1 MTDIQNAIPLTPV
14 VFHILL
20 ALANGERHGYE
31 IMKIV
36 KRDSNDSIKIG
47 NGTLYGS
54 LKRMLADE
62 LIEDVGDRTDE
73 SETRRRYYK
82 LTDLGRQLL
91 NAEIQRY
98 NHTVRVIQGY
108 QLIPSLQAR
117 GQAA

>member
-1 MTDIQNAIPLTPV
+1 MTDIQNTVPLTPV

-36 KRDSNDSIKIG
+36 KRDSNDCVKIG

-54 LKRMLADE
+54 LKRMLVDE

-73 SETRRRYYK
+73 TETRRRYYK
-82 LTDLGRQLL
+82 LTDLGQQLL
-91 NAEIQRY
+91 NAEIRRY
-98 NHTVRVIQGY
+98 NHTVNVLKGY
-108 QLIPSLQAR
+108 QLIPGLQ
-117 GQAA
+117 GQAS